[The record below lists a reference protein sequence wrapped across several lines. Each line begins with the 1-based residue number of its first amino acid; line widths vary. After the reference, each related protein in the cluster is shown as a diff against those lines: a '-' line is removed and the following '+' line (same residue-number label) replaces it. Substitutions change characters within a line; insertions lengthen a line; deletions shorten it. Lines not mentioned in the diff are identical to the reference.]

1 MPLSQVARVERLA
14 LVASKEEAMLRVL
27 ERLAALV
34 VAAASGSDLLGLP
47 RLVRDPHRRHRR
59 RRPGR
64 SWAAEVDHLADLGH
78 PVGLF
83 QQRVNILAGRA
94 SGAFLLPL
102 GGMASLLS
110 FLVRVARRR
119 IVRPAE
125 KSKAVPNLQNRSAEF
140 RFCRQLLPHDQPAS
154 AGSSNTWR

>member
-1 MPLSQVARVERLA
+1 MYSNGSLRSSWQLRAVATFSA
-14 LVASKEEAMLRVL
+14 CLVWCATRTAVTAGDGKAVDGEHVVGAP
-27 ERLAALV
+27 
-34 VAAASGSDLLGLP
+34 VAAGAGELAHGHSRGAEIDLI
-47 RLVRDPHRRHRR
+47 
-59 RRPGR
+59 
-64 SWAAEVDHLADLGH
+64 ADLGH